1 MEYLVKRPFGSLSRD
16 VDTYVYKV
24 DEDTLRVS
32 IADDNSSWVLDE
44 FYIGKD
50 DLIEFPS
57 TKFKMQGYG
66 YALAFGVDMK
76 KHILQFNSIN
86 NTVFEVIH
94 NNKLL
99 LKTDVISIKEFDKE
113 DVRFICNGIAKLGKL
128 VSVNCSLRIFM
139 FRCVDFVMFFLE
151 GDLIG
156 VVPSGGTDYDTSQYS
171 IIRKEIASAVLLDSV
186 SSSYCKFLLDK
197 MEGY

>member
-16 VDTYVYKV
+16 VDDYEYKV

-32 IADDNSSWVLDE
+32 IADSNSSWVLDE

-50 DLIEFPS
+50 DLIEFPN
-57 TKFKMQGYG
+57 TKFKMQGYD

-76 KHILQFNSIN
+76 KHILQFNNIN

-99 LKTDVISIKEFDKE
+99 LKTDVISIKDFDKK

-128 VSVNCSLRIFM
+128 VSVNCSLRIYL

-151 GDLIG
+151 GDFIG
-156 VVPSGGTDYDTSQYS
+156 VVSSGGTGYNTSQYS
-171 IIRKEIASAVLLDSV
+171 IIRKEIANAVLLDSIP
-186 SSSYCKFLLDK
+186 SSYCKFLLDK

>member
-86 NTVFEVIH
+86 TTVFEVIH

-99 LKTDVISIKEFDKE
+99 LKTDVISIKDFDKE

-139 FRCVDFVMFFLE
+139 FRCVDFVMFFL
-151 GDLIG
+151 
-156 VVPSGGTDYDTSQYS
+156 
-171 IIRKEIASAVLLDSV
+171 KEILL
-186 SSSYCKFLLDK
+186 
-197 MEGY
+197 G